1 MPIKFTFLILPHFHS
16 MDLAGPDQ
24 TILEAIDYG
33 ADFKIEYCTMDESTV
48 SSAGLPLGSMKHF
61 SEVQLT
67 EGDFLII
74 PGSSVSYLISPKF
87 KKNIDLIDWIVQQH
101 HKKINLVSIC
111 AGAFVLAE
119 CGLLDYI
126 ECTTHF
132 KRTIQLQQLYPKAR
146 VKENILFVEENGIYT
161 SAGIAAGID
170 LLLHII
176 EKIKGSLFAHKVARE
191 LVIYIRREG
200 SGEQQSI
207 YLRFRNHIHSG
218 IHKVQDFI
226 VGHIDQ
232 KNNLTDLAEL
242 AGMSER
248 NFTRV
253 FKKET
258 GITVNNYITSVRVE
272 NIKNLLN
279 NPDFSR
285 KQIAQ
290 KVGLES
296 EKQLQRIMKA
306 KVSL

>member
-1 MPIKFTFLILPHFHS
+1 MAIKFTFLILPHFHS

-33 ADFKIEYCTMDESTV
+33 ANFEIEYCGIDEHPV
-48 SSAGLPLGSMKHF
+48 SSAGLPLGKLKHF
-61 SEVQLT
+61 IEVQLT

-74 PGSSVSYLISPKF
+74 PGSSVNYLISPEF
-87 KKNIDLIDWIVQQH
+87 KRNIDLIDWIVQQRRE
-101 HKKINLVSIC
+101 KINLVSIC

-119 CGLLDYI
+119 CGLLDHL

-132 KRTIQLQQLYPKAR
+132 KRTTQLQALYPKAR

-176 EKIKGSLFAHKVARE
+176 EKLKGSLFAHKVARE
-191 LVIYIRREG
+191 MVIYIRREG

-207 YLRFRNHIHSG
+207 YLQFRNHIHSG

-232 KNNLTDLAEL
+232 KNNLTDLADV

-248 NFTRV
+248 NLTRV

-258 GITVNNYITSVRVE
+258 GITVNDYITSVRLE

-296 EKQLQRIMKA
+296 EKQLQRIIKTYD
-306 KVSL
+306 

>member
-1 MPIKFTFLILPHFHS
+1 MSIKFTFLILPHFHS

-33 ADFKIEYCTMDESTV
+33 ADFEIEYCGLDESTV
-48 SSAGLPLGSMKHF
+48 SSAGLPLGSLKNYN
-61 SEVQLT
+61 EVQLT
-67 EGDFLII
+67 EGDFLIV
-74 PGSSVSYLISPKF
+74 PGSSVNYLISPEF
-87 KKNIDLIDWIVQQH
+87 KKNTDLMRWIVEQ
-101 HKKINLVSIC
+101 HKKKANLVSIC

-119 CGLLDYI
+119 CGLLDHI

-132 KRTIQLQQLYPKAR
+132 KRTTQLQALYPKAR

-176 EKIKGSLFAHKVARE
+176 EKLKGSLFAHQVARE
-191 LVIYIRREG
+191 MVIYIRREG
-200 SGEQQSI
+200 SVEQQSI
-207 YLRFRNHIHSG
+207 YLQFRNHIHSG
-218 IHKVQDFI
+218 IHKAQDFI
-226 VGHIDQ
+226 VGHINQ
-232 KNNLTDLAEL
+232 KNNLTDLADV

-248 NFTRV
+248 NFTRI

-258 GITVNNYITSVRVE
+258 GITVNNYITSVRLE
-272 NIKNLLN
+272 HIKNLLN
-279 NPDFSR
+279 NPDYSR
-285 KQIAQ
+285 KQIAE

-306 KVSL
+306 DA